1 MKNVSNTY
9 KIIKEWL
16 NKNQDAVLRVLFI
29 IAVCIFGT
37 ELRFKLFPKLTDDIN
52 LFLTPWYY
60 YIEENNGFAAVSDDI
75 GDYTPMYYY
84 FLAALTYTN
93 LEIHIGI
100 KLISVIFDFI
110 MSLFVMKIVQL
121 KDPADSNMPVIAFGV
136 TFCLP
141 TVVLNSAAWAQ
152 CDVIYTTFLVMS
164 LYYMLK
170 GKDRLSMIMLGIS
183 FSFKIQAIFLT
194 PLIGILVIL
203 RKIRWRTLLW
213 IPIMYIISI
222 IPAAIAGGDFM
233 RLLTVYFKQSEQ
245 YPQLTLSLA
254 NIWSLLEDIDDKN
267 LGAAGIYFAGICVL
281 IFMYY
286 YITRK
291 NMKITPK
298 TVIGIATLAS
308 FIVPFVL
315 PHMHERYMYFTEI
328 MFVIFAFYYRKRAW
342 LIATTQFCSVQC
354 LLKYLYEHNPI
365 DLRLLALIEII
376 NAAFVFYTLHDEI
389 NSPTD
394 NNIIEMDFEKAKKSK
409 TNINGTK
416 AAKK

>member
-1 MKNVSNTY
+1 
-9 KIIKEWL
+9 
-16 NKNQDAVLRVLFI
+16 
-29 IAVCIFGT
+29 
-37 ELRFKLFPKLTDDIN
+37 
-52 LFLTPWYY
+52 
-60 YIEENNGFAAVSDDI
+60 
-75 GDYTPMYYY
+75 
-84 FLAALTYTN
+84 
-93 LEIHIGI
+93 
-100 KLISVIFDFI
+100 
-110 MSLFVMKIVQL
+110 
-121 KDPADSNMPVIAFGV
+121 
-136 TFCLP
+136 
-141 TVVLNSAAWAQ
+141 
-152 CDVIYTTFLVMS
+152 
-164 LYYMLK
+164 
-170 GKDRLSMIMLGIS
+170 
-183 FSFKIQAIFLT
+183 
-194 PLIGILVIL
+194 
-203 RKIRWRTLLW
+203 
-213 IPIMYIISI
+213 
-222 IPAAIAGGDFM
+222 M

-254 NIWSLLEDIDDKN
+254 NIWSLLEGIDDED

-281 IFMYY
+281 IFIYY

-291 NMKITPK
+291 DMKITLK

-354 LLKYLYEHNPI
+354 LLKYLYEQNPI